1 MVEFAAEAMG
11 LAGDTV
17 EFSEGAPEVDRD
29 TMELVASPSEPR
41 RQLGRLMGLKKRFE
55 WKVR

>member
-1 MVEFAAEAMG
+1 VGRRTLREDMVEFAAEAMG

-29 TMELVASPSEPR
+29 TMELVASPSEP
-41 RQLGRLMGLKKRFE
+41 M
-55 WKVR
+55 